1 MKVVT
6 VHDKVSYHA
15 GIWGGGI
22 HQSSYSSTYEAEF
35 GLLRVFVD
43 KP

>member
-1 MKVVT
+1 MNVVT
-6 VHDKVSYHA
+6 VCDKASHHG

-22 HQSSYSSTYEAEF
+22 HQSSYSSTYEAES
-35 GLLRVFVD
+35 GLLRVFID